1 MNCRRFSLLLLLLL
15 TLPGL
20 STTVQAKEIWRNV
33 ARIVAVGDLHGD
45 YEQYL
50 KILHDNKLID
60 SNLDWQGGKTHLVQ
74 LGDIADRGPDS
85 LKIMRHLKRLQKQ
98 AKKARGVVHTLIG
111 NHELMNV
118 NEDLRYVH
126 PGEYQILVTQESDKL
141 RADYLSRVFDY
152 LLSDNPTLLE
162 TKDEK
167 MRELRD
173 RFPLGYVEHRH
184 LWASKGE
191 VFEWIRKGNSIIKI
205 NNALFVHGGLS
216 PHKELLS
223 LKEINKRIRR
233 LLKSGAKPSTD
244 WLAVDD
250 GPLWYRGLVF
260 NSKEVELEPLKRML
274 AFYEV
279 DYIVVAHT
287 PTRGAIMPRFDGLV
301 IQVDV
306 GIAEHYGKKRANLV
320 IEGAERFAMHRG
332 HIIRFPK
339 DQRELLEYLET
350 ASGYDPAPSPLIQT
364 IESIKSK
371 QSQEGSELTR
381 LQGD

>member
-1 MNCRRFSLLLLLLL
+1 M
-15 TLPGL
+15 PGL

-184 LWASKGE
+184 LWAPKGE